1 MKEIKPE
8 VGDEKGREK
17 NARQKQ
23 DWSGEPSGML
33 WVSGLISK

>member
-17 NARQKQ
+17 KMRDKNRTGVGSPQECY
-23 DWSGEPSGML
+23 G
-33 WVSGLISK
+33 